1 MWHYEKWYFI
11 AEKIKHSACHV
22 VMAAVICS
30 ALLSES
36 LQRRVHLDLI
46 SLLHV
51 LHRVRRG

>member
-1 MWHYEKWYFI
+1 MDTLYFN

-46 SLLHV
+46 SLLQV